1 MQMSNFLIAFGAII
15 MFLGTGICVALTII
29 LLCKSKKATPF
40 IIGILG
46 SMIIGGILL
55 GIGCARQPKSEHK
68 EVAYNTTEAE
78 VTEKPTTEDIT
89 ETPTTE
95 EATEEE
101 TEATTE
107 EVNATDISGMQ
118 FQSYW
123 DMAKETVES
132 CLKNPKSAD
141 FPSSVFNQGN
151 IAMERKGHLVVV
163 QSYVYSTNSFGA
175 EIKSDFT
182 VEMLVYDTDNF
193 IYDVVYLNING
204 ETTGEYVSLD
214 EWDETNTSGESE

>member
-1 MQMSNFLIAFGAII
+1 MSNFLIVFGAII
-15 MFLGTGICVALTII
+15 MFLGAGICVALTII
-29 LLCKSKKATPF
+29 LLCKSKQATPF
-40 IIGILG
+40 IIGIFG
-46 SMIIGGILL
+46 SMIVGGILL
-55 GIGCARQPKSEHK
+55 GIGCVNQPKSEHK
-68 EVAYNTTEAE
+68 KVAYNTTEM
-78 VTEKPTTEDIT
+78 VTTEKTTTEETT

-101 TEATTE
+101 TETTTE
-107 EVNATDISGMQ
+107 EVNATDISGLQ

-141 FPSSVFNQGN
+141 FPSSVFGQGD

-175 EIKSDFT
+175 EVKSDFT

-193 IYDVVYLNING
+193 IYDVVYLNIDG
-204 ETTGEYVSLD
+204 ETSGEYVSLD

>member
-1 MQMSNFLIAFGAII
+1 MSNFLIAFGAII

-29 LLCKSKKATPF
+29 LLCKSKQATPF
-40 IIGILG
+40 IIGIFG
-46 SMIIGGILL
+46 SMIVGGILL
-55 GIGCARQPKSEHK
+55 GIGCVNQPKSEHK
-68 EVAYNTTEAE
+68 KVAYNTTEM
-78 VTEKPTTEDIT
+78 VTTEKTTTEETT
-89 ETPTTE
+89 EPPTTE
-95 EATEEE
+95 EITEEE

-107 EVNATDISGMQ
+107 EVNATDISGLQ

-141 FPSSVFNQGN
+141 FPSSVFGQGD

-175 EIKSDFT
+175 EVKSDFT

-193 IYDVVYLNING
+193 IYDVVYLNIDG
-204 ETTGEYVSLD
+204 ETSGEYVSLD
-214 EWDETNTSGESE
+214 EWDESNTSGESE

>member
-1 MQMSNFLIAFGAII
+1 MSNFLIAFGAII

-29 LLCKSKKATPF
+29 LLCKSKKAAPF
-40 IIGILG
+40 IIGIFG
-46 SMIIGGILL
+46 SMIVGGILL

-68 EVAYNTTEAE
+68 EVTYNTTEAE

-101 TEATTE
+101 TEVTTE

-193 IYDVVYLNING
+193 IYDVVYLNIDG

>member
-1 MQMSNFLIAFGAII
+1 MSNFLIAFGAII

-46 SMIIGGILL
+46 SMIVGGILL
-55 GIGCARQPKSEHK
+55 GMGCARQPKSEHK
-68 EVAYNTTEAE
+68 EVVYNTTEVE
-78 VTEKPTTEDIT
+78 VTEEPTTEDIT

-95 EATEEE
+95 EVTEEE

-107 EVNATDISGMQ
+107 EVNATDISGLQ

-175 EIKSDFT
+175 EVKSDFT
-182 VEMLVYDTDNF
+182 VEMLVYDIDNF
-193 IYDVVYLNING
+193 YYDVVYIKI
-204 ETTGEYVSLD
+204 
-214 EWDETNTSGESE
+214 

>member
-1 MQMSNFLIAFGAII
+1 
-15 MFLGTGICVALTII
+15 MFLGAGICVALTII
-29 LLCKSKKATPF
+29 LLCKNKKAMPF
-40 IIGILG
+40 IIGIFG
-46 SMIIGGILL
+46 SMIVGGILL
-55 GIGCARQPKSEHK
+55 GIGCANQPKSEHK
-68 EVAYNTTEAE
+68 EVVYNTTEVE
-78 VTEKPTTEDIT
+78 VTEDPTTEDIT

-95 EATEEE
+95 EVTEEE

-107 EVNATDISGMQ
+107 EVNATDISGLQ

-141 FPSSVFNQGN
+141 FPSSVFGQGN

-175 EIKSDFT
+175 EIRSDFT
-182 VEMLVYDTDNF
+182 VEMLVYDIDNF
-193 IYDVVYLNING
+193 FYDVVYINIDG
-204 ETTGEYVSLD
+204 ETSGEYVSLD
-214 EWDETNTSGESE
+214 EWDESNTSGESE

>member
-1 MQMSNFLIAFGAII
+1 MSNFLIAFGAII
-15 MFLGTGICVALTII
+15 MFLGAGICVALTII

-40 IIGILG
+40 IIGIFG

-55 GIGCARQPKSEHK
+55 GMGCARQPKSEHK

-78 VTEKPTTEDIT
+78 VTEELTTEDIT

-95 EATEEE
+95 EVTEEE
-101 TEATTE
+101 TEAITE
-107 EVNATDISGMQ
+107 EVNATDISGSQ
-118 FQSYW
+118 FQFYW

-193 IYDVVYLNING
+193 IYDVVYLNIDG
-204 ETTGEYVSLD
+204 ETSGEYVSLD
-214 EWDETNTSGESE
+214 EWNETNTSGESE

>member
-1 MQMSNFLIAFGAII
+1 MSNFLIAFGTII
-15 MFLGTGICVALTII
+15 MFLGTSICVALTII
-29 LLCKSKKATPF
+29 LLCKNKKATPF
-40 IIGILG
+40 IIGIFG
-46 SMIIGGILL
+46 SMIVGGILL
-55 GIGCARQPKSEHK
+55 GIGCANQPKSERK
-68 EVAYNTTEAE
+68 EVVYNTTEVE
-78 VTEKPTTEDIT
+78 VTEEPTTEDIT

-95 EATEEE
+95 EVTEEE

-107 EVNATDISGMQ
+107 EVNATDISGLQ

-141 FPSSVFNQGN
+141 FPSSVFGQGD

-175 EIKSDFT
+175 EVKSDFT
-182 VEMLVYDTDNF
+182 VEMLVYDIDNF
-193 IYDVVYLNING
+193 FYDVVYINIDGETNG
-204 ETTGEYVSLD
+204 EYIEPD

>member
-1 MQMSNFLIAFGAII
+1 MSNFLIAFGAII
-15 MFLGTGICVALTII
+15 MFLGTGIFVALTII
-29 LLCKSKKATPF
+29 LLCKNKKAMPY
-40 IIGILG
+40 IIGIFG
-46 SMIIGGILL
+46 SMIVGGILL
-55 GIGCARQPKSEHK
+55 GIGCANQPKSERK
-68 EVAYNTTEAE
+68 EVVYNTTEVE
-78 VTEKPTTEDIT
+78 VTEEPTTEDIT

-95 EATEEE
+95 EVTEEE

-107 EVNATDISGMQ
+107 EVNATDISGLQ
-118 FQSYW
+118 FQFYW

-141 FPSSVFNQGN
+141 FPSSVFSQGD

-175 EIKSDFT
+175 EVKSDFT

-193 IYDVVYLNING
+193 IYDVVYLNIDG
-204 ETTGEYVSLD
+204 ETSGEYVSLD
-214 EWDETNTSGESE
+214 EWDESNTSGESE

>member
-1 MQMSNFLIAFGAII
+1 MSNFLIVFGAII
-15 MFLGTGICVALTII
+15 MFLGAGICVALTII
-29 LLCKSKKATPF
+29 LLCKNKKAMPF
-40 IIGILG
+40 IIGIFG
-46 SMIIGGILL
+46 SMIVGGILL
-55 GIGCARQPKSEHK
+55 GIGCANQPESGHK
-68 EVAYNTTEAE
+68 EVAYNTTEAD
-78 VTEKPTTEDIT
+78 VTEKLTTEETT

-95 EATEEE
+95 ETE
-101 TEATTE
+101 TATE
-107 EVNATDISGMQ
+107 EVNATDISDMQ

-175 EIKSDFT
+175 EVKSDFT

-193 IYDVVYLNING
+193 IYDVVYLNIDG
-204 ETTGEYVSLD
+204 ETSGEYVSLD

>member
-1 MQMSNFLIAFGAII
+1 MSNFLIAFGAII

-29 LLCKSKKATPF
+29 LLCKSKQATPF
-40 IIGILG
+40 IIGIFA
-46 SMIIGGILL
+46 SVIVGGIFL
-55 GIGCARQPKSEHK
+55 GIGCARQPKVEHE
-68 EVAYNTTEAE
+68 EVAYNTTETE
-78 VTEKPTTEDIT
+78 VTEKPTTEETT

-95 EATEEE
+95 EETEEE
-101 TEATTE
+101 TETATE
-107 EVNATDISGMQ
+107 EVNATDISDMQ

-123 DMAKETVES
+123 DMAKETVET

-151 IAMERKGHLVVV
+151 IAMGRKGHLVVV

-175 EIKSDFT
+175 EVKSDFT

-193 IYDVVYLNING
+193 IYDVVYLNIDG
-204 ETTGEYVSLD
+204 ETSGEYVSLD
-214 EWDETNTSGESE
+214 EWDESNTSGESE

>member
-1 MQMSNFLIAFGAII
+1 MSNFLIAFGAII

-40 IIGILG
+40 IIGIFG
-46 SMIIGGILL
+46 SIIVGGIFL
-55 GIGCARQPKSEHK
+55 GMGCARQPKAEHK
-68 EVAYNTTEAE
+68 EVVCNTTEVE
-78 VTEKPTTEDIT
+78 VTEEPTTEDIT
-89 ETPTTE
+89 EIPTTE
-95 EATEEE
+95 EVTEEE
-101 TEATTE
+101 TESTTE
-107 EVNATDISGMQ
+107 EVNATDISGLQ

-182 VEMLVYDTDNF
+182 IEMLVYDTDNF
-193 IYDVVYLNING
+193 VYDVVYLNIDG
-204 ETTGEYVSLD
+204 ETSGEYVDLD

>member
-1 MQMSNFLIAFGAII
+1 MSNFLIAFGAII
-15 MFLGTGICVALTII
+15 MFFGTGICVALTII
-29 LLCKSKKATPF
+29 LLCKSKQATLF
-40 IIGILG
+40 IAGIFG
-46 SMIIGGILL
+46 SMIVGGILL
-55 GIGCARQPKSEHK
+55 GIGCANQPKSERK
-68 EVAYNTTEAE
+68 EVVYNTTEVE
-78 VTEKPTTEDIT
+78 VTEEPTTEDIT

-95 EATEEE
+95 EVTEEE

-107 EVNATDISGMQ
+107 EVNATDISGLQ

-141 FPSSVFNQGN
+141 FPSSVFGQGD

-175 EIKSDFT
+175 EVKSDFT

-193 IYDVVYLNING
+193 VYDIVYLSIDG

>member
-1 MQMSNFLIAFGAII
+1 MSNFLIVFGAII
-15 MFLGTGICVALTII
+15 MFLGAGICVALTII
-29 LLCKSKKATPF
+29 LLCKNKKAMPF
-40 IIGILG
+40 IIGIFG
-46 SMIIGGILL
+46 SMIVGGILL
-55 GIGCARQPKSEHK
+55 GIGCANQPESGHK

-78 VTEKPTTEDIT
+78 VTEKLTT

-101 TEATTE
+101 TETATE
-107 EVNATDISGMQ
+107 EVNATDISDMQ

-151 IAMERKGHLVVV
+151 IAMERKGHLVAV

-175 EIKSDFT
+175 EVKSDFT

-193 IYDVVYLNING
+193 IYDVVYLNIDG
-204 ETTGEYVSLD
+204 ETSGEYVSLD
-214 EWDETNTSGESE
+214 EWDESNTSGESE

>member
-1 MQMSNFLIAFGAII
+1 MSNFLIAFGAII
-15 MFLGTGICVALTII
+15 MFFGTGICVALTII
-29 LLCKSKKATPF
+29 LLCKSKQATLF
-40 IIGILG
+40 IAGIFG
-46 SMIIGGILL
+46 FMIVGGILL
-55 GIGCARQPKSEHK
+55 GIGCANQPKSERK
-68 EVAYNTTEAE
+68 EVVYNTTEVE
-78 VTEKPTTEDIT
+78 VTEEPTTEDIT

-95 EATEEE
+95 EVTEEE

-107 EVNATDISGMQ
+107 EVNATDISGLQ

-141 FPSSVFNQGN
+141 FPSSVFGQGD

-175 EIKSDFT
+175 EVKSDFT

-193 IYDVVYLNING
+193 VYDIVYLSIDG

>member
-1 MQMSNFLIAFGAII
+1 MSNFLIAFGAII

-46 SMIIGGILL
+46 SMIVGGILL

-68 EVAYNTTEAE
+68 EVAYNTTENE
-78 VTEKPTTEDIT
+78 VTEEPSIEDTT

-107 EVNATDISGMQ
+107 EVNATDISGSQ

-193 IYDVVYLNING
+193 IYDVVYLNIDG
-204 ETTGEYVSLD
+204 ETSGEYVSLD

>member
-1 MQMSNFLIAFGAII
+1 MSNFLIAFGAII

-40 IIGILG
+40 IIGIFGSIVVGGTFLG
-46 SMIIGGILL
+46 M
-55 GIGCARQPKSEHK
+55 GCARQPKSEHK

-78 VTEKPTTEDIT
+78 VAEKPTTEDIT

-193 IYDVVYLNING
+193 IYDVVYLNIDG
-204 ETTGEYVSLD
+204 ETSGEYVSLD
-214 EWDETNTSGESE
+214 EWDETNISGESE

>member
-1 MQMSNFLIAFGAII
+1 MSNFLIAFGAII

-29 LLCKSKKATPF
+29 LLCKSKQATPF
-40 IIGILG
+40 IIGIFA
-46 SMIIGGILL
+46 SVIVGGIFL
-55 GIGCARQPKSEHK
+55 GIGCATQPKVEHE
-68 EVAYNTTEAE
+68 EVAYNTTETE
-78 VTEKPTTEDIT
+78 VTEKPTTEETT

-95 EATEEE
+95 EETEEE
-101 TEATTE
+101 TETATE
-107 EVNATDISGMQ
+107 EVNATDISDLQ

-141 FPSSVFNQGN
+141 FPSSVFGQGN

-175 EIKSDFT
+175 EIRSDFT
-182 VEMLVYDTDNF
+182 VEMLVYDTENF
-193 IYDVVYLNING
+193 IYDVVYLNIDG
-204 ETTGEYVSLD
+204 ETSGEYVSLD
-214 EWDETNTSGESE
+214 EWDESNTSGESE

>member
-1 MQMSNFLIAFGAII
+1 MSNFLIVFGAII
-15 MFLGTGICVALTII
+15 MFLGAGICVALTII
-29 LLCKSKKATPF
+29 LLCKNKKAMPF
-40 IIGILG
+40 IIGIFG
-46 SMIIGGILL
+46 SMIVGGILL
-55 GIGCARQPKSEHK
+55 GIGCANQPKSEHK
-68 EVAYNTTEAE
+68 EVVYNTTEVE
-78 VTEKPTTEDIT
+78 VTEDPTTEDIT

-95 EATEEE
+95 EVTEEE

-107 EVNATDISGMQ
+107 EVNATDISGLQ

-141 FPSSVFNQGN
+141 FPSSVFGQGN

-175 EIKSDFT
+175 EIRSDFT
-182 VEMLVYDTDNF
+182 VEMLVYDIDNF
-193 IYDVVYLNING
+193 FYDVVYINIDG
-204 ETTGEYVSLD
+204 ETSGEYVSLD
-214 EWDETNTSGESE
+214 EWDESNTSGESE

>member
-1 MQMSNFLIAFGAII
+1 MSNFLIVFGAII
-15 MFLGTGICVALTII
+15 MFLGAGICVALTII
-29 LLCKSKKATPF
+29 LLCKNKKAMPF
-40 IIGILG
+40 IIGIFG
-46 SMIIGGILL
+46 SMIVGGILL

-78 VTEKPTTEDIT
+78 VTEKTTTEDIT

-101 TEATTE
+101 TETATE
-107 EVNATDISGMQ
+107 EVNATDISDMQ

-175 EIKSDFT
+175 EVKSDFT

-193 IYDVVYLNING
+193 IYDVVYLNIDG
-204 ETTGEYVSLD
+204 ETSGEYVSLD

>member
-1 MQMSNFLIAFGAII
+1 MSNFLIAFGAII

-29 LLCKSKKATPF
+29 LLCKSKQATPF
-40 IIGILG
+40 IIGIFA
-46 SMIIGGILL
+46 SVIVGGIFL
-55 GIGCARQPKSEHK
+55 GIGCATQPKVEHE
-68 EVAYNTTEAE
+68 EVAYNTTETE
-78 VTEKPTTEDIT
+78 VTEKPTTEETT

-95 EATEEE
+95 EETEEE
-101 TEATTE
+101 TETTTE
-107 EVNATDISGMQ
+107 EVNATDISDLQ

-141 FPSSVFNQGN
+141 FPSSVFGQGN

-175 EIKSDFT
+175 EIRSDFT
-182 VEMLVYDTDNF
+182 VEMLVYDTENF
-193 IYDVVYLNING
+193 IYDVVYLNIDG
-204 ETTGEYVSLD
+204 ETSGEYVSLD
-214 EWDETNTSGESE
+214 EWDESNTSGESE